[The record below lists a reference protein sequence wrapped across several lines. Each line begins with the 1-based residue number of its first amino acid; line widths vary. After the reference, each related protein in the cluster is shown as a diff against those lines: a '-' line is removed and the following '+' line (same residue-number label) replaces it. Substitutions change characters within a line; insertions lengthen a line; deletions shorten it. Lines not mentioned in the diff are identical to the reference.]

1 MNEPDNQAAAEL
13 AASAAPTYWV
23 PPADTISPEPRR
35 PRSGRLRSRVA
46 IATLAVA
53 GVLGLIASIQDIGGL
68 GVIDRAEAGTLT
80 VAEAEE
86 FDSTFSSMGVL
97 QTAAFVLAAIAY
109 LAWLSRSVD
118 NVPGLGGGKP
128 VATPAWSIGW
138 WFIPFANLFKPY
150 QVVVD
155 LYRRMAPVERIGTG
169 LVLAWWVLWIL
180 NTFAGEIARRL
191 QGSDEL
197 GTLRTSLQFW
207 AVTDFGDLVTAA
219 LAILVVLRIQGW
231 ADAREN
237 APTTSSIED
246 PQQPEPQPLA
256 AG

>member
-1 MNEPDNQAAAEL
+1 MKDPDNQAAAEL
-13 AASAAPTYWV
+13 AAGAAPTYWV

-138 WFIPFANLFKPY
+138 WFIPFANLFQAVPGRRGPLSEDGSGRADRDRSRRS
-150 QVVVD
+150 VVGAVD
-155 LYRRMAPVERIGTG
+155 PEHLCGRDRRST
-169 LVLAWWVLWIL
+169 
-180 NTFAGEIARRL
+180 ARQR
-191 QGSDEL
+191 
-197 GTLRTSLQFW
+197 
-207 AVTDFGDLVTAA
+207 
-219 LAILVVLRIQGW
+219 
-231 ADAREN
+231 
-237 APTTSSIED
+237 
-246 PQQPEPQPLA
+246 
-256 AG
+256 